1 MLEQEITYAAAAIAR
16 AIEAMG
22 YTAPAKMA
30 PFKPQVREGQWILG
44 TPVANQVAKAA
55 GVPAAEVAAEIATR
69 LRDEGHF
76 ADVQAANGYVNCV
89 LDLGTVATS
98 VVRGVFT
105 TGAAYGQHLPHPE
118 RVMIEYGALN
128 THKEVHVGHLRNLA
142 LGAALVRIMR
152 AAGFTVVPSA
162 YIGDIGLHVIKT
174 LWCYREFH
182 RGEEPAG
189 RDERGAWLGELYVES
204 NQRLDFRKDVI
215 AFVERVL
222 SDIPAIRES
231 GTTDAMLRRLVAR
244 GMSEDIAHLM
254 GVLASNKPFAP
265 EVETF
270 RNPGTMPAFWEMIG
284 QEVREALRRET
295 VRQTGGTEPPAD
307 SPLVEL
313 GELFA
318 QLDAHFAEWWE
329 PSLSWEAE
337 MRGVFRQ
344 WDTKDPATVAL
355 WETTRQW
362 SLDYL
367 AAIYARLDLPIEIY
381 FYESAVEEPG
391 REIVTDLLERG
402 IAEISNG
409 LPVVKID
416 EKLGLTKETY
426 RVLPILRSDGTTLYS
441 TKDLYLAQLKFAQYG
456 VDRSVYVVDATQS
469 FYFQQIFK
477 ILELMGWPQAKQCYH
492 LSYAFVRLPEG
503 KMSSRTGNVVLFD
516 DLEAEVISR
525 ARAAVDEKNPELP
538 PEVKESVALAIGHGA
553 LIYGMLDRDNN
564 KEIVFEWERALSF
577 DGHAAPYIQ
586 YAHARASRILERAAA
601 EHLVLPDAT
610 VSLAMTDPAA
620 EELALL
626 QRIGD
631 YPAEVRRAAEEYSP
645 LVVSNYVYELA
656 KLFADF
662 YNACPVLQAEE
673 PTRTTRL
680 ALVAATR
687 QTLAN
692 GLALL
697 GIAAPDA
704 M

>member
-1 MLEQEITYAAAAIAR
+1 MLEQEVMYADAAIAR
-16 AIEAMG
+16 AIEALG
-22 YTAPAKMA
+22 YPVPARMA
-30 PFKPQVREGQWILG
+30 PLKPQVRDGQWVIG
-44 TPVANQVAKAA
+44 TPVANQVAKAV
-55 GVPAAEVAAEIATR
+55 GIPAPQIAAEIAAR

-76 ADVQAANGYVNCV
+76 ADVQDANGYVNCV
-89 LDLGTVATS
+89 LDLGVVATS
-98 VVRGVFT
+98 VVRGVFAA
-105 TGAAYGQHLPHPE
+105 GAAYGQHTPRPE

-142 LGAALVRIMR
+142 LGAALVRVTR
-152 AAGFTVVPSA
+152 AAGFTVIPAA

-204 NQRLDFRKDVI
+204 NQRLDFRKDMI
-215 AFVERVL
+215 ALVERVL
-222 SDIPAIRES
+222 RDVPSVREI

-244 GMSEDIAHLM
+244 GMSEDISHLM
-254 GVLASNKPFAP
+254 GVLSSGKPFAP

-270 RNPGTMPAFWEMIG
+270 RNPGTMPAFWELIG
-284 QEVREALRRET
+284 QELRDAQRRET
-295 VRQTGGTEPPAD
+295 TRQSSSTEPP
-307 SPLVEL
+307 VESL
-313 GELFA
+313 LPEIWEA
-318 QLDAHFAEWWE
+318 YSQLDARFPTWWG
-329 PSLSWEAE
+329 PSATWEAE
-337 MRGVFRQ
+337 MRAVFRQ
-344 WDTKDPATVAL
+344 WDMKDPATVAL

-367 AAIYARLDLPIEIY
+367 AAIYTRLDLPIEIY

-456 VDRSVYVVDATQS
+456 IDRSVNVVDSSQS

-477 ILELMGWPQAKQCYH
+477 ILELMGWPQATQCYH
-492 LSYAFVRLPEG
+492 LSYAFVRLPAG

-516 DLEAEVISR
+516 DLEAEAISR
-525 ARAAVDEKNPELP
+525 AHAAVDEKNPELS
-538 PEVKESVALAIGHGA
+538 PEMKDSVSLAIGHGA
-553 LIYGMLDRDNN
+553 LLYGMLDRDNN

-577 DGHAAPYIQ
+577 NGHAAPYIQ

-601 EHLVLPDAT
+601 EGIALPDAE
-610 VSLAMTDPAA
+610 VSLAMSDPAA
-620 EELALL
+620 EELNLL

-645 LVVSNYVYELA
+645 LVISNYVYDLA

-662 YNACPVLQAEE
+662 YNTCPVLQADE

-697 GIAAPDA
+697 GVAAPNA